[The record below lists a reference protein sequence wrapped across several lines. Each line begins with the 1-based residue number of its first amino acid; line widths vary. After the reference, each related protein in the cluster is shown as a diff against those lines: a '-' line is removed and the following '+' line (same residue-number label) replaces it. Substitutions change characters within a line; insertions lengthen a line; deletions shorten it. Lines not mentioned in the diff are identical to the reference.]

1 MAEKKIT
8 LDDYVFWR
16 GNVRLNA
23 GQLSHDVNCRIFLD
37 ATPDKDLRIEIANEL
52 GFAALGLINEENL
65 SVEIPGVSD
74 PIGLLMSNAKI
85 NSDGEN
91 VLTFGVRRSPIRR
104 AQSQELSTGRA
115 MLVNFAHYGLGNPQH
130 LGFQLNGAG
139 WKARFHPISDE
150 TLAVPDSMQSEEYR
164 VTHQVEFGRQDG
176 ALFTPVEAEHFL
188 EDLHYFLSFCR
199 GRWVAAAFTVAIDRD
214 GNIGMEQWGTGKV
227 SPWHDPSSWLDNR
240 HGEPIV
246 ELFEPFCEKLANPAW
261 RDALSHVVYWF
272 QRAKTDSAGADGAC
286 ILLQASLERFAWHLL
301 VRERRSFSESAFNKL
316 PAAKRLRLMLNA
328 LVIPTAVPEGLRQLE
343 SYARAKNLDG
353 PEIFTFIRNRL
364 VHPPKPS
371 TVQEKVPYYEA
382 YCLAKWY
389 LELAVL
395 SVCGF
400 RGKYSNRTRSSRW
413 VGQVENVP
421 WM

>member
-1 MAEKKIT
+1 MAEEKIT
-8 LDDYVFWR
+8 LNDYVFWR
-16 GNVRLNA
+16 GQIRLNA
-23 GQLSHDVNCRIFLD
+23 GQLSHDVDCRIFLD
-37 ATPDKDLRIEIANEL
+37 ATPDKDLRIEVANEL
-52 GFAALGLINEENL
+52 GFAALGLINEEHL
-65 SVEIPGVSD
+65 SLKIPGVSD

-91 VLTFGVRRSPIRR
+91 VLTFGVKRFPIWR
-104 AQSQELSTGRA
+104 AQSQELSTGRT
-115 MLVNFAHYGLGNPQH
+115 MLVNFAHYGLRNPEH
-130 LGFQLNGAG
+130 LGFELNGAG
-139 WKARFHPISDE
+139 WKACFYPISDK
-150 TLAVPDSMQSEEYR
+150 TLAVPDSMQSQEYR
-164 VTHQVEFGRQDG
+164 VTHQVEFGRQNG

-199 GRWVAAAFTVAIDRD
+199 GRWVATAFTVAIDRD

-227 SPWHDPSSWLDNR
+227 SPWRDPSSWLDNH

-246 ELFEPFCEKLANPAW
+246 ELFDPFFKKLADPGW

-272 QRAKTDSAGADGAC
+272 QRAETDSAGADGAC

-301 VRERRSFSESAFNKL
+301 VRERGSFSESAFNKL
-316 PAAKRLRLMLNA
+316 PAAKRLRLMLTA
-328 LVIPTAVPEGLRQLE
+328 LAIPTAVPEGLRQLK

-371 TVQEKVPYYEA
+371 TVQERVPYYEA
-382 YCLAKWY
+382 YGLAKWY

-421 WM
+421 WI